1 MPENQNKEDSKMKTG
16 SMLIIAILVWFVGFA
31 VGYTISS
38 KTGTEP
44 GYFEAV
50 EAAGYG
56 GGSELEGAEGLS
68 EDMQKYYQ
76 EITEE

>member
-1 MPENQNKEDSKMKTG
+1 MKTIYWV
-16 SMLIIAILVWFVGFA
+16 LIAAIVWGGGFVL
-31 VGYTISS
+31 GYSISS

-56 GGSELEGAEGLS
+56 GGSELKIEGLS
-68 EDMQKYYQ
+68 EEMQKYYQ
-76 EITEE
+76 ELSESEE